1 MSASSQQPPATTPRS
16 QHKELCYE
24 GNYGSGSMSPYKYH
38 KKDNNAGMRS
48 SIEMQTAYIKKK
60 YQELGACQR
69 KQTLQKHIFRFSH
82 EHFIHPWNIISSNFF
97 HFLTCHNLHLI
108 RWNSTLLQNYIW
120 INYKQHNVM
129 FQFLP
134 ISHIILF
141 LFLHLFYNII

>member
-1 MSASSQQPPATTPRS
+1 MY
-16 QHKELCYE
+16 YE
-24 GNYGSGSMSPYKYH
+24 GNYGAGSMSPYKYH

-48 SIEMQTAYIKKK
+48 SIEMQTTYIKKK

-69 KQTLQKHIFRFSH
+69 RQTLQKHIFRFFH

-97 HFLTCHNLHLI
+97 QFLTCHNLHLI

-134 ISHIILF
+134 ISHLYSTLEIIWSILCLF
-141 LFLHLFYNII
+141 LYLFHNII